1 MKKKTDVHSKW
12 IVISGEKRGLP
23 YSKGL
28 MASSMMATGLSP
40 ARAYHVASLIE
51 ERLRE
56 RNSFVIDK
64 DELRAM
70 THEALIEHA
79 GKDYADRYLRWRALG
94 KLDKPLIILIGGT
107 TGVGKSTITSEIAHR
122 LGITR
127 IVSTDALREV
137 MRAIFSEDLMPA
149 LYESSFNA
157 WKKIRMPFLP
167 SSVDPVT
174 VGFREQTNAVAV
186 GVKAVIERAIKEG
199 LSMVLEGVHIVP
211 GYIESDLFKDA
222 LLAQFV
228 ITVEDEDL
236 HRSHFYIRELE
247 TEGFRPF
254 EKYRANFESIRKIGA
269 YIEQLACEKKV
280 PIISSH
286 SLDSTVNDVLEEIT
300 KQVLIFPE
308 VLAKSKAVRVTS
320 KIPKNNDSVQ

>member
-1 MKKKTDVHSKW
+1 MAKKSGEHSRW

-28 MASSMMATGLSP
+28 MASSIMATGLPP
-40 ARAYHVASLIE
+40 ARAYYVATLIE
-51 ERLRE
+51 DGLRE
-56 RNSFVIDK
+56 KKAFSIDK
-64 DELRAM
+64 DELRLMAYQ
-70 THEALIEHA
+70 LLVEHA
-79 GKDYADRYLRWRALG
+79 GQDYADRYLRWRALS
-94 KLDKPLIILIGGT
+94 KLEKPLIILIGGT
-107 TGVGKSTITSEIAHR
+107 TGVGKSTIATEIAYR

-157 WKKIRMPFLP
+157 WKKMRMPFLP
-167 SSVDPVT
+167 ASIEPVT

-186 GVKAVIERAIKEG
+186 GIKAVIERAIKEG

-211 GYIESDLFKDA
+211 GYIESESFKNA
-222 LLAQFV
+222 LVAQFIISV
-228 ITVEDEDL
+228 DDEDL

-247 TEGFRPF
+247 TEGSRPF
-254 EKYRANFESIRKIGA
+254 AKYRSNFESIRKIGA
-269 YIEQLACEKKV
+269 YIEQLAREKDV

-286 SLDSTVNDVLEEIT
+286 SLDATVNDVLAEIT
-300 KQVLIFPE
+300 KQVLVSPE
-308 VLAKSKAVRVTS
+308 VVARSKVVRAAS
-320 KIPKNNDSVQ
+320 KIKK

>member
-1 MKKKTDVHSKW
+1 MTKKIDSRSRQ

-28 MASSMMATGLSP
+28 MASSITATGLAP
-40 ARAYHVASLIE
+40 ARAYHVATLIE
-51 ERLRE
+51 DRLYE
-56 RNSFVIDK
+56 KGGYSIEK

-70 THEALIEHA
+70 TYEALVQHA
-79 GKDYADRYLRWRALG
+79 GQDYADRYLRWRALS
-94 KLDKPLIILIGGT
+94 KLEKPLIILIGGT
-107 TGVGKSTITSEIAHR
+107 TGVGKSTIATEVAHR

-167 SSVDPVT
+167 SSVEPVT
-174 VGFREQTNAVAV
+174 VGFREQTNAVSV
-186 GVKAVIERAIKEG
+186 SVKAIIERAIKEG

-211 GYIESDLFKDA
+211 GYIETEFFKNA
-222 LLAQFV
+222 LVAQFV
-228 ITVEDEDL
+228 IVVEEEDL

-254 EKYRANFESIRKIGA
+254 VKYKANFESIRKIGA
-269 YIEQLACEKKV
+269 YIEQLAREKHV
-280 PIISSH
+280 PVISSH
-286 SLDSTVNDVLEEIT
+286 GLDATVNDVLEEIT
-300 KQVLIFPE
+300 KQVLVSPE
-308 VLAKSKAVRVTS
+308 VLAKSKIVRKAS
-320 KIPKNNDSVQ
+320 KIEASKK